1 MKRRSPFVLISCLV
15 LASCVAPVPW
25 DEEVQTFGA
34 LRAMFHDDQ
43 TGPMVNLGQLL
54 PAADLYGVGALADLA
69 GEVTIVGGK
78 AYLSYPEGDSAR
90 TETVS
95 TSEEAA
101 TLLVVT
107 RVPGWRRIVTKAP
120 IRYDEIDEKIGEL
133 AAAAGMDVDRRLPF
147 LLEGE
152 FEDLQWHVID
162 GRRLAAGGTSHE
174 DHLGS
179 AVKLKRDRAS
189 ATLIGFYSNKDQGVF
204 THMGSVTHIHCVLE
218 DPISAGHV
226 DHVTI
231 PAGTTVKFPARA
243 KV

>member
-1 MKRRSPFVLISCLV
+1 MKRRFTFVPISCLV

-25 DEEVQTFGA
+25 DEEVQAYGA
-34 LRAMFHDDQ
+34 LRAMFHEDQ
-43 TGPMVNLGQLL
+43 TGPMVNLSQLL
-54 PAADLYGVGALADLA
+54 PAPDLYGVGALADLA

-78 AYLSYPEGDSAR
+78 TYLSYPDGDTAR
-90 TETVS
+90 TEIVS
-95 TSEEAA
+95 TSDEAA

-107 RVPGWRRIVTKAP
+107 GVPAWRAIVTEAP
-120 IRYDEIDEKIGEL
+120 IRFEEIGEKIGEL
-133 AAAAGMDVDRRLPF
+133 ASAAGMDVDRRLPF

-189 ATLIGFYSNKDQGVF
+189 ATLIGFYSKNDQGVF
-204 THMGSVTHIHCVLE
+204 THMGSVTHVHCVLE
-218 DPISAGHV
+218 EPLSAGHV
-226 DHVTI
+226 DHVII
-231 PAGTTVKFPARA
+231 PAGTTVKFPMRA
-243 KV
+243 KT